1 MDLDAEMIKLK
12 RGLAEAH
19 EAIGALG
26 GGKPQPQPEQ
36 SESAEPDLRTLFKD
50 FVKRFDAFA
59 DRITDLEDAVEKI
72 SQHPA
77 LAIPPI
83 DAPSAP
89 DMFEPKSDPSGNR
102 IQPKR

>member
-1 MDLDAEMIKLK
+1 MDLDAEMIKLR

-19 EAIGALG
+19 EAIAVLG

-36 SESAEPDLRTLFKD
+36 SESDEPDLRTLFKD

-72 SQHPA
+72 SQHTA

-89 DMFEPKSDPSGNR
+89 DMFRPTATPKASR
-102 IQPKR
+102 